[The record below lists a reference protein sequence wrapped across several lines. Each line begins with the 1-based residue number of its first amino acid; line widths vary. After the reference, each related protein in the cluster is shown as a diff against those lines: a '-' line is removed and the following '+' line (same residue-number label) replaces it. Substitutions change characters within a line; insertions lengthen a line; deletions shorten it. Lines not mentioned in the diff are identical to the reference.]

1 MKKLI
6 VFLTFIA
13 VIVLTLKA
21 QKVSNYTYKFD
32 NGIKIK
38 MEKCWNQVW
47 VSQTFE
53 AMKASDQTPP
63 LSINARTL
71 GNLTSGST
79 FKLFSSGKEV
89 KLQGLKPGTYSLKQ
103 TFKLSGKPGT
113 ITFDVENVVIKPQ
126 TKTILSIVLYDYQIM
141 TEEKPENHN
150 GQATYTSK
158 IDRYKGNAE
167 LNPTFGIME
176 FYEKGKHD
184 KPIAPADGA
193 AKKNGN
199 VKPAS
204 YDALITL
211 GAPGHLQRIWLENFV
226 MKPDV
231 SYNITTNLNVGVV
244 EYLGG
249 NKDVKAFHLYPA
261 GTADKQKG
269 NATPDKN
276 LEIMKCETQTMA
288 SSCPPGSYDV
298 LLNFNDG
305 KKYEWRKNIAVTTG
319 SRSQVK

>member
-1 MKKLI
+1 MKKFILVLMFCAAI
-6 VFLTFIA
+6 VFTIQ
-13 VIVLTLKA
+13 A
-21 QKVSNYTYKFD
+21 QKVSNYTYKLD
-32 NGIKIK
+32 NGIKVK
-38 MEKCWNQVW
+38 MEQCWSHVW

-53 AMKASDQTPP
+53 TMKASDQTPP
-63 LSINARTL
+63 LVINARTL

-79 FKLFSSGKEV
+79 FNLLNSGKEV
-89 KLQGLKPGTYSLKQ
+89 KLQGIKPGTYSLKQ

-113 ITFDVENVVIKPQ
+113 ITFDIEDVVIKPQ
-126 TKTILSIVLYDYQIM
+126 TKTILSIVLYDYQIVM
-141 TEEKPENHN
+141 EDKPENHN
-150 GQATYTSK
+150 GQATFLSK

-167 LNPTFGIME
+167 LNPTCGVMQ

-184 KPIAPADGA
+184 KPVAPADGS
-193 AKKNGN
+193 AKKEGSI
-199 VKPAS
+199 KPAS

-211 GAPGHLQRIWLENFV
+211 GSPGRMQRIWLENFV
-226 MKPDV
+226 IKPDV
-231 SYNITTNLNVGVV
+231 RYSISTNLNAGVV

-269 NATPDKN
+269 NPAPDKN
-276 LEIMKCETQTMA
+276 LEIMKCETKTMA
-288 SSCPPGSYDV
+288 GSCPPGTYDV

-319 SRSQVK
+319 SRAQIK

>member
-6 VFLTFIA
+6 VFLILSA
-13 VIVLTLKA
+13 AMVLTLKA
-21 QKVSNYTYKFD
+21 QKVSNYTYKLD
-32 NGIKIK
+32 NGIKVK
-38 MEKCWNQVW
+38 MEQCWNQVW

-53 AMKASDQTPP
+53 AIKASDQTPP
-63 LSINARTL
+63 LAINARTL

-89 KLQGLKPGTYSLKQ
+89 KLQGVKPGTYSLKQ
-103 TFKLSGKPGT
+103 TFKLSGKAGT
-113 ITFDVENVVIKPQ
+113 IVFDIEDVVIKPQ
-126 TKTILSIVLYDYQIM
+126 TKTILSIVIYDYQIM
-141 TEEKPENHN
+141 MEEKPENHN
-150 GQATYTSK
+150 GQATFLSK
-158 IDRYKGNAE
+158 IDRYKGNVE
-167 LNPTFGIME
+167 LNPTCGIMQ

-184 KPIAPADGA
+184 KPVAPADGS
-193 AKKNGN
+193 AKKEGSI
-199 VKPAS
+199 KPGS

-211 GAPGHLQRIWLENFV
+211 GSPGRLQRIWLENFV

-231 SYNITTNLNVGVV
+231 SYAITTNINAGVV

-249 NKDVKAFHLYPA
+249 NKAVKAFHLYPA

-269 NATPDKN
+269 NPSPDKN

-288 SSCPPGSYDV
+288 SPCPPGFYDV

-319 SRSQVK
+319 TRSQIK

>member
-1 MKKLI
+1 MKKFI
-6 VFLTFIA
+6 VFLMYSA
-13 VIVLTLKA
+13 VMVLTITA
-21 QKVSNYTYKFD
+21 QKVSNYTYKLD
-32 NGIKIK
+32 NGINVK
-38 MEKCWNQVW
+38 MDHCWNQVW
-47 VSQTFE
+47 VSQAFE
-53 AMKASDQTPP
+53 AIKASDQTPP

-113 ITFDVENVVIKPQ
+113 ITFDIENVVIKPQ
-126 TKTILSIVLYDYQIM
+126 TKTILSVILYDYQIII
-141 TEEKPENHN
+141 EEKSENHN
-150 GQATYTSK
+150 GQATFISK

-167 LNPTFGIME
+167 LNPTCGIMQ
-176 FYEKGKHD
+176 FYEKGKHE
-184 KPIAPADGA
+184 KPVAPPDGI
-193 AKKNGN
+193 AKKEGTI
-199 VKPAS
+199 KPAS

-211 GAPGHLQRIWLENFV
+211 GAPGRLQRIWLENFV

-231 SYNITTNLNVGVV
+231 SYSISTNLNAGVV

-269 NATPDKN
+269 NPAPDKN

-305 KKYEWRKNIAVTTG
+305 KKYEWKKNIAVTTG
-319 SRSQVK
+319 SRAQIK